1 MHTLADII
9 GLIGVAMIVIA
20 YFLNQA
26 GKMAS
31 DSLPFPTLNLVGAV
45 MILVSLWW
53 SWNLSSFVMEC
64 IWITISAVGIA
75 RILRNKPKA

>member
-1 MHTLADII
+1 MHTIADII
-9 GLIGVAMIVIA
+9 GLIGVAMIVVA

-26 GKMAS
+26 GRMAS

-45 MILVSLWW
+45 LILVSLWW

-64 IWITISAVGIA
+64 IWITISAVGIV
-75 RILRNKPKA
+75 RIMHSKPKA